1 MSRAGLANDLEGL
14 RLQVEVMT
22 ILVGEAVERSRQVV
36 ENGDREIARALVDA
50 DDAIDR
56 MQVSLT
62 EECYALLAKQAP
74 VAADLRLVVSVIRV
88 LHELERI
95 GDLAIRVANAVAE
108 QPLMARHPA
117 VFEVLNRLAEN
128 VTARFASVQEAWS
141 TFGIEP
147 LSQLTSIDPLVEFV
161 DPLLSHLMDL
171 DGDDAVRVA
180 LAAMAVGRSFDRIGD
195 HTQIMACRLQYL
207 VTGDSSYLAAEAA
220 W

>member
-1 MSRAGLANDLEGL
+1 MA
-14 RLQVEVMT
+14 

-36 ENGDREIARALVDA
+36 ATGDDTIARAIIDA
-50 DDAIDR
+50 DDAIDQ

-62 EECYALLAKQAP
+62 EECYSLLAKQAP

-95 GDLAIRVANAVAE
+95 GDLAIRVANAVAD
-108 QPLMARHPA
+108 QPLIAEHPA
-117 VFEVLNRLAEN
+117 VFEVLTRLADN

-141 TFGIEP
+141 AFSMDP
-147 LSQLTSIDPLVEFV
+147 LIQLAAIDPLVEYG
-161 DPLLSHLMDL
+161 DPLVSHLMDL
-171 DGDDAVRVA
+171 NGDDSVRVA

-207 VTGDSSYLAAEAA
+207 VTGDSSYLAAEAT